1 MRANFAAGCRSVQGL
16 FMKAELVPENG
27 DPPIPITK
35 DLTVVGRKEYCD
47 VHIDDASLSK
57 RHCVLV
63 KTDGLLVVRDL
74 ATTNGTK
81 VKGQRIRWAALLP
94 DDRLTFGSYKV
105 RIYLGPDDL
114 PAPSETRRKPTK
126 TEPVP
131 KRKSVAKEA
140 DAHSPAAGPIVGFP
154 TPSPLEV
161 PVFGSDDSGLGI
173 LESDSDDSG
182 WRSLIPTGRNSERD
196 DDLVIELD

>member
-1 MRANFAAGCRSVQGL
+1 
-16 FMKAELVPENG
+16 MKAELVPENG

-35 DLTVVGRKEYCD
+35 DLTVVGRKGYCD
-47 VHIDDASLSK
+47 VCIDDASLSK

-114 PAPSETRRKPTK
+114 LSPSEKRPKSTK
-126 TEPVP
+126 TEPLQQ
-131 KRKSVAKEA
+131 RKPVASVAKNERA
-140 DAHSPAAGPIVGFP
+140 FSPPVGPAVEFP

-161 PVFGSDDSGLGI
+161 PVVAPDDSGFEI
-173 LESDSDDSG
+173 LESDDDDSG
-182 WRSLIPTGRNSERD
+182 WRNLIATGRDAGQD
-196 DDLVIELD
+196 DDLIIDLD

>member
-1 MRANFAAGCRSVQGL
+1 
-16 FMKAELVPENG
+16 MKAELVPENG

-47 VHIDDASLSK
+47 VCIDDASLSK

-114 PAPSETRRKPTK
+114 PAPSESHRKPSK
-126 TEPVP
+126 TAPLP
-131 KRKSVAKEA
+131 KGKPVAK
-140 DAHSPAAGPIVGFP
+140 DVRAHTPAIAPVVGFP

-161 PVFGSDDSGLGI
+161 SMVRPEDSGLEI

-182 WRSLIPTGRNSERD
+182 WRNLIATGRNSGEV
-196 DDLVIELD
+196 DDLLIELD

>member
-1 MRANFAAGCRSVQGL
+1 
-16 FMKAELVPENG
+16 MKAELVPENG

-47 VHIDDASLSK
+47 VCIDDASLSK

-63 KTDGLLVVRDL
+63 RTDGLLVVRDL

-94 DDRLTFGSYKV
+94 DDRLTFGGYKV
-105 RIYLGPDDL
+105 RIYLGPDDIL
-114 PAPSETRRKPTK
+114 APSECRRKASQP
-126 TEPVP
+126 EPAL
-131 KRKSVAKEA
+131 RAKPVTSA
-140 DAHSPAAGPIVGFP
+140 SKDVSARTPGPVVGFP
-154 TPSPLEV
+154 TPSPIEV
-161 PVFGSDDSGLGI
+161 PVVGLDDSGLEI

-182 WRSLIPTGRNSERD
+182 WRNLIATGKNPDRD
-196 DDLVIELD
+196 DDLLIELD